1 MTDISTG
8 NIDPGDNKDADRKN
22 LPMTQLDE
30 DEIAKH
36 GSTTDAP
43 AGEGV
48 GVGSPPIPL
57 PVEAEGE
64 GEVPN
69 DRNAD

>member
-1 MTDISTG
+1 VTDISTG

-36 GSTTDAP
+36 GSTTEAP

-48 GVGSPPIPL
+48 GIGGEPTPL
-57 PVEAEGE
+57 PADTEGE
-64 GEVPN
+64 GEAAN
-69 DRNAD
+69 DADAD